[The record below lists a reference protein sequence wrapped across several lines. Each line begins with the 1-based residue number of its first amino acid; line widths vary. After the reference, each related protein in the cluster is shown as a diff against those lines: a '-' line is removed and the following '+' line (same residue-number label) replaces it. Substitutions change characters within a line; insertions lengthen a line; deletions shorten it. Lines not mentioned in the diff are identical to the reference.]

1 MKFYPFVFVAFLSAT
16 TLAPASAHARMIDK
30 TAALVNSD
38 VVLNSDVESFKKNFS
53 LRRELDP
60 FIGLLNFAPGSTS
73 DTLNYLVQEQLV
85 LQKQTVSDDEVE
97 EEINAVQRSNR
108 IDRDRLREVL
118 KSQGVD
124 FEDYRRLMRVSVAK
138 RKLIDRELRPLAAVS
153 DEEVKNYYYTD
164 PATKERRQAQK
175 LVLTYTLQQLLL
187 PSQALADA
195 AAKRLKGGED
205 LDALA
210 AEYAAQGAESSK
222 LPALSEENM
231 DARIR
236 EAVQGLKVGETTRP
250 LSTGGGFMILKVN
263 EIGAP
268 TDPVFEREKERIRS
282 VLFQKALQNQL
293 RNWAER
299 EKAASYVSFPQKS

>member
-1 MKFYPFVFVAFLSAT
+1 MKFYPFVFVAFLSAAAFT
-16 TLAPASAHARMIDK
+16 PAHGRMIDK
-30 TAALVNSD
+30 TVALVNSD

-60 FIGLLNFAPGSTS
+60 FVGLLNFTPGAVS

-85 LQKQTVSDDEVE
+85 LQKQTVTDDEVE

-164 PATKERRQAQK
+164 PSTKERRQAQK

-187 PSQALADA
+187 PSDALAEA
-195 AAKRLKGGED
+195 AAKRLRGGED

-222 LPALSEENM
+222 LPPLSEENM
-231 DARIR
+231 DSRIR

-250 LSTGGGFMILKVN
+250 LSTGAGNMILKVT

-268 TDPVFEREKERIRS
+268 TDPVFEREKERIRA